1 MYSKIPMIR
10 QHCLHVYFFFGCDEQ
25 LLNKL
30 KWDRLFDIGGPSSIQ
45 RRQPDLSSPRRE
57 LIRILN
63 RMVCPALPCPCWVAI
78 NSNICTFSPSAS
90 SCPLAHCC
98 TIFLKSSGY
107 GNIDDRHRNPNI
119 NIKEII
125 WLGNQLPAPQPSQEL
140 NIV

>member
-45 RRQPDLSSPRRE
+45 RRQPDLSSQRRE

-90 SCPLAHCC
+90 SCPPSISGAEHRLTRILFHLFMCVFLNFNIC
-98 TIFLKSSGY
+98 MTIIQILQNK
-107 GNIDDRHRNPNI
+107 
-119 NIKEII
+119 
-125 WLGNQLPAPQPSQEL
+125 
-140 NIV
+140 